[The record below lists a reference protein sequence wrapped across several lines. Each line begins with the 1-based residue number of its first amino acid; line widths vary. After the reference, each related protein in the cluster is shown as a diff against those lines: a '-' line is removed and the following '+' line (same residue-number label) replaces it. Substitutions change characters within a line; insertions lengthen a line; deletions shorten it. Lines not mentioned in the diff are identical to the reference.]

1 MEIPELPESVQLYLE
16 KIRSHIIK
24 FSLEHPFA
32 ALFIVITAC
41 AFILPIITVSVLM
54 PVVWLV
60 HFSQYVSK
68 YGILYVMYIIF
79 FQGVLLA
86 VVLISLFFAAFALA
100 TSLSVVHSYKFK
112 VT

>member
-1 MEIPELPESVQLYLE
+1 MEIPELPGKYQYKKYINLYIECVSESVQLYLE

-68 YGILYVMYIIF
+68 YG
-79 FQGVLLA
+79 
-86 VVLISLFFAAFALA
+86 
-100 TSLSVVHSYKFK
+100 K
-112 VT
+112 